1 MNKKGIIFAILML
14 VACATKPEE
23 QKFVNPIFY
32 ETLEP
37 LSSGTW
43 QAKITPT
50 SLIRNRKGTVSEQK
64 CTLIENTMDAVTLR
78 CAWDD
83 QPSNIL
89 DYRFVPDWENKNYKR
104 ILVRLNFKSPD
115 AISQG
120 STETYTID
128 NQN

>member
-1 MNKKGIIFAILML
+1 MKKAGIMFVVLML

-32 ETLEP
+32 EIMDP
-37 LSSGTW
+37 LSTGTW

-64 CTLIENTMDAVTLR
+64 CTLIENNIDSVTLQ

-83 QPSNIL
+83 QPSNVL
-89 DYRFVPDWENKNYKR
+89 QYRFIPDWENKSYNG
-104 ILVRLNFKSPD
+104 ILVRLTFKSPD

-120 STETYTID
+120 STETYIID
-128 NQN
+128 NNN